1 MDLSGG
7 LVLGLLVLL
16 LSPVVVLAIHAAL
29 NLVNVTVWTT
39 LAAGVVVVEYLYLG
53 FRQSPSRPPLPVAVR
68 ERLFLAAV
76 SLTCVGAAW
85 LFAASAALGAIVTG
99 RPAHWHFVGLA
110 GFLIAVIVAAAPTY
124 LRAAIGRSYQAPA
137 EGDPAYAELRS
148 RIGRWSNQLHLAA
161 APELVVSRVRDE
173 LPHVVGVAGRC
184 RLAVPAN
191 YLEIER
197 ATRERWP
204 TLADGLLDFTVA
216 HQLTH
221 VANGDWKGIGWFRAL
236 LGLLARWLV
245 PGVLATGLVGS
256 LWLGAGGV
264 GHTLLVL
271 VVVAWTTALMLLGV
285 FTQLLVVMRDREA
298 LAAAGAFALVGQDGV
313 AALREPPAPEGEPA
327 LDAYLGLF
335 GLCQGPL
342 LGERVPFGER
352 AAAPGRHATVSGRL
366 GAALARAID
375 RLAGTQAGCP
385 DRLRALG
392 LAGDPEPLVQAREHG
407 LMSGLTLA
415 ALQAVVVIDGALLG
429 FHNLLRLEWIWAWVC
444 TGVLIFVNLQPVRCM
459 EIRARSAEPVASAVA
474 RSHTWSVLVALA
486 GVLLFAVPAMAVY
499 AELWGVALAIL
510 LFLLAAHAAAAYLG
524 TVYISSACP

>member
-1 MDLSGG
+1 MGTSRSLA
-7 LVLGLLVLL
+7 LGLLVLL
-16 LSPVVVLAIHAAL
+16 LAAVVVLAIHAAL
-29 NLVNVTVWTT
+29 NLVDVTVWTT

-53 FRQSPSRPPLPVAVR
+53 FRQSPSRPPLPVAVK

-76 SLTCVGAAW
+76 SLVCVGAAW
-85 LFAASAALGAIVTG
+85 LFAASSALGALFTG
-99 RPAHWHFVGLA
+99 SPAQWHFVGLA
-110 GFLIAVIVAAAPTY
+110 GLLIAILAAAAPAY

-137 EGDPAYAELRS
+137 EGDTAYAELRS
-148 RIGRWSNQLHLAA
+148 RIARWSDRLHLGA
-161 APELVVSRVRDE
+161 APELVVSRVPDE
-173 LPHVVGVAGRC
+173 LPHVIGVAGRC
-184 RLAVPAN
+184 RLAVPSN
-191 YLEIER
+191 YPEIER
-197 ATRERWP
+197 TTKTRWP
-204 TLADGLLDFTVA
+204 ALADGLLDFAVA
-216 HQLTH
+216 HQLVH
-221 VANGDWKGIGWFRAL
+221 VANDDWEKIAWFRAL
-236 LGLLARWLV
+236 LGLFARWLV

-256 LWLGAGGV
+256 LVWGANGV

-298 LAAAGAFALVGQDGV
+298 LAAARGIVLLGQERIGAVRAP
-313 AALREPPAPEGEPA
+313 AAPEGEPA
-327 LDAYLGLF
+327 LDAYLGMF

-342 LGERVPFGER
+342 LGERLPFGETT
-352 AAAPGRHATVSGRL
+352 AEPGSGARVSRRL
-366 GAALARAID
+366 GGTLARWID
-375 RLAGTQAGCP
+375 RVAGTQARCP

-392 LAGDPEPLVQAREHG
+392 LGGDPEPLVQAREHG

-415 ALQAVVVIDGALLG
+415 ALQAVVVIDGVLLG
-429 FHNLLRLEWIWAWVC
+429 FHNLLRLEWIWAWIC

-459 EIRARSAEPVASAVA
+459 ELRARSAEPVASAVA

-486 GVLLFAVPAMAVY
+486 AVLLFAVPAMAVY